1 MSVRAAHSGAALR
14 VYTFAEARGPR
25 RLSGRWREL
34 GAWRWGGRDNW
45 ERTAPL
51 VSPHALTHDVG
62 QHVEKPRMVVDRR
75 GAGHRQADLATDRG
89 RFGVE
94 VVQDLDVVA
103 HEADRHD
110 RRGREALLLRSAQV
124 VAYVRLEPGILAK
137 TAVKPKTCFIRNDTG
152 FRRCLATPPPGRAV
166 GRLASNSVPKV
177 LSTQISAVQ
186 VLDAIL
192 C

>member
-1 MSVRAAHSGAALR
+1 MSVRAAHPGAALR

-75 GAGHRQADLATDRG
+75 GAG
-89 RFGVE
+89 
-94 VVQDLDVVA
+94 
-103 HEADRHD
+103 
-110 RRGREALLLRSAQV
+110 RRNRPAPRWRS
-124 VAYVRLEPGILAK
+124 
-137 TAVKPKTCFIRNDTG
+137 
-152 FRRCLATPPPGRAV
+152 RRCDGPPVPGHDPR
-166 GRLASNSVPKV
+166 
-177 LSTQISAVQ
+177 STWP
-186 VLDAIL
+186 
-192 C
+192 

>member
-1 MSVRAAHSGAALR
+1 MSVRAAHPGAALR

-75 GAGHRQADLATDRG
+75 GAGHRQGTVNLTSPG
-89 RFGVE
+89 
-94 VVQDLDVVA
+94 QN
-103 HEADRHD
+103 EA
-110 RRGREALLLRSAQV
+110 S
-124 VAYVRLEPGILAK
+124 
-137 TAVKPKTCFIRNDTG
+137 
-152 FRRCLATPPPGRAV
+152 
-166 GRLASNSVPKV
+166 
-177 LSTQISAVQ
+177 
-186 VLDAIL
+186 
-192 C
+192 